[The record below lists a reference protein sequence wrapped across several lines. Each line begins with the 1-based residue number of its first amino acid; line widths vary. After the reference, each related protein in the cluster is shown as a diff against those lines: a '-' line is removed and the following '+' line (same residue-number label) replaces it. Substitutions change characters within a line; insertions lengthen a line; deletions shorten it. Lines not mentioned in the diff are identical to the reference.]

1 MLECLKQGKIKMWRE
16 AIMRDEKDVLSTKE
30 PKEGNELL
38 ALIRRERAW
47 YRGLR
52 EEHKIQFLSMMIIDP
67 IVVIFFFYYLT
78 AHILSVPLTYLIL
91 DTIIYRYWK
100 KKDAEVKRLEELES
114 QDRTA
119 IILQKIEELR
129 VIEMEAKERE
139 AARQKELEEKRQ
151 RRREFFCFWRKG
163 SKKES

>member
-1 MLECLKQGKIKMWRE
+1 MQRE
-16 AIMRDEKDVLSTKE
+16 VAMKDMKDVLSTKE
-30 PKEGNELL
+30 SKPENKLL
-38 ALIRRERAW
+38 GLIRRERAW

-52 EEHKIQFLSMMIIDP
+52 EEHKVQFLSTMIIDP

-78 AHILSVPLTYLIL
+78 AHILCIPLTYLIL

-114 QDRTA
+114 QDRSA
-119 IILQKIEELR
+119 IIRQKIEELR

-151 RRREFFCFWRKG
+151 RRREFFCFWHKRSG
-163 SKKES
+163 KESNHTPDTRI